1 MNKKSM
7 LFGAL
12 LLVGATVF
20 ASDNPTN
27 GADVANAV
35 DTAAAGGG
43 SKVEPVAP
51 APSDAPS
58 KFAVLLSAVKTNTV
72 DKVVALTAAYPK
84 TSLAIGAILIAVSS
98 FVAGYKIRANMANAD
113 DEQDITEITFLESD
127 AEDAED
133 YEDDAEQA

>member
-1 MNKKSM
+1 M

-12 LLVGATVF
+12 LLVGVTVF
-20 ASDNPTN
+20 ASDNSTN
-27 GADVANAV
+27 GADLANAV

-51 APSDAPS
+51 AASDAPAGPG
-58 KFAVLLSAVKTNTV
+58 KIALLLSAVKTNTV

-84 TSLAIGAILIAVSS
+84 TSLAIGGILIAVSS

-113 DEQDITEITFLESD
+113 DEKDITEITFLESD

>member
-12 LLVGATVF
+12 LLVGVTVF

-27 GADVANAV
+27 GADLANAV

-43 SKVEPVAP
+43 SVAP

-113 DEQDITEITFLESD
+113 DEKDITEITFLESD